1 MKNYHSSTRRN
12 GFSPLSIIAFSLGIL
27 SILLI
32 GFGFYLGVAA
42 ILCSIADIS
51 RETILLDRVK
61 GIWLDLAA
69 ILMGLFGILE
79 MFF

>member
-1 MKNYHSSTRRN
+1 MKDYHNNTKRD

-27 SILLI
+27 SILLV
-32 GFGFYLGVAA
+32 GFGFYLGAIA
-42 ILCSIADIS
+42 ILCSLADIS